1 MYNHQRSSAEKK
13 VLSEE
18 QRRALRMAKE
28 ENSLIADEQE
38 ALNLSLLIEQEAL
51 KESLLIVEKNLEL
64 TKGKLEDALG
74 KMKSM
79 TLWVDNVCKYNN

>member
-1 MYNHQRSSAEKK
+1 M
-13 VLSEE
+13 SEE

-28 ENSLIADEQE
+28 ENTLYAY
-38 ALNLSLLIEQEAL
+38 EQEAL

-64 TKGKLEDALG
+64 TQGKLEDALG

-79 TLWVDNVCKYNN
+79 TPWVDKLGEKVDPQDL